1 MLLNKEPPKSF
12 AIFVRS
18 SYGDLLMTDPLIKY
32 IKRLNINNK
41 ITLFVEDNNAQLVE
55 FMENIDSF
63 YKIPSKGNK
72 YLFFIFFGLK
82 YRKNKYDVSI
92 AAKTGVGSANGFFPY
107 ILGAKKQIAY
117 VSKTKT
123 WTDRLV
129 NFPITYSEEIYHSQH
144 YALGVLQL
152 LDSKL
157 TKIPNYLY
165 PKLISRVKPNKN
177 SKPKLLIS
185 VTNTRNSCLLNNK
198 SIASII
204 NTLSKEFQFDIYI
217 SALKSDYDKAIN
229 LKKKIIQDSIIK
241 LTPLLKDYIK
251 LIDSM
256 DICFFGEGG
265 SMHMAAALGIPQVV
279 LFGTTSTTSWS
290 PLSEKATVLDDQS
303 MEKIH
308 SNVNNI
314 PTNQI
319 LEALK
324 EKLKNI
330 EVSASIN

>member
-1 MLLNKEPPKSF
+1 MLLNKELSKSF

-18 SYGDLLMTDPLIKY
+18 SYGDLLMVDPLIKY
-32 IKRLNINNK
+32 IKQLNTHNK
-41 ITLFVEDNNAQLVE
+41 ITLFVEDKNAQLIE
-55 FMENIDSF
+55 FMENIDS
-63 YKIPSKGNK
+63 YYQIPSKGNK
-72 YLFFIFFGLK
+72 YLLFIFYGLK

-92 AAKTGVGSANGFFPY
+92 AAKTGVGSSNGFFPY
-107 ILGAKKQIAY
+107 MLGAKKQIAY

-152 LDSKL
+152 LDNKL

-217 SALKSDYDKAIN
+217 STLKSDYDKAID

-256 DICFFGEGG
+256 DICFLGEGG
-265 SMHMAAALGIPQVV
+265 SMHMAAALEIPQVV
-279 LFGTTSTTSWS
+279 LFGITSTTTWS
-290 PLSEKATVLDDQS
+290 PLSEKASVLDDKS

-308 SNVNNI
+308 RNVNNI
-314 PTNQI
+314 PINQI

>member
-1 MLLNKEPPKSF
+1 MLTNKELSKSF

-18 SYGDLLMTDPLIKY
+18 SYGDLLMVDPLIKY
-32 IKRLNINNK
+32 IKQLNTHNK
-41 ITLFVEDNNAQLVE
+41 ITLFVEDKNAQLIE
-55 FMENIDSF
+55 FMENIDS
-63 YKIPSKGNK
+63 YYQIPSKGNK
-72 YLFFIFFGLK
+72 YLLFIFYGLK

-92 AAKTGVGSANGFFPY
+92 AAKTGVGSSNGFFPY
-107 ILGAKKQIAY
+107 MLGAKKQIAY

-152 LDSKL
+152 LDNKL

-217 SALKSDYDKAIN
+217 STLKSDYDKAID

-256 DICFFGEGG
+256 DICFLGEGG
-265 SMHMAAALGIPQVV
+265 SMHMAAALEIPQVV
-279 LFGTTSTTSWS
+279 LFGITSTTTWS
-290 PLSEKATVLDDQS
+290 PLSEKASVLDDKS

-308 SNVNNI
+308 RNVNNI
-314 PTNQI
+314 PINQI

>member
-1 MLLNKEPPKSF
+1 MCQ
-12 AIFVRS
+12 
-18 SYGDLLMTDPLIKY
+18 IK
-32 IKRLNINNK
+32 
-41 ITLFVEDNNAQLVE
+41 
-55 FMENIDSF
+55 
-63 YKIPSKGNK
+63 
-72 YLFFIFFGLK
+72 
-82 YRKNKYDVSI
+82 
-92 AAKTGVGSANGFFPY
+92 
-107 ILGAKKQIAY
+107 LGAKKQIAY

-152 LDSKL
+152 LDNKL

-204 NTLSKEFQFDIYI
+204 NTLSKEFKFDIYI
-217 SALKSDYDKAIN
+217 STLKSDYDKAID

-256 DICFFGEGG
+256 DICFLGEGG

-279 LFGTTSTTSWS
+279 LFGPTSTTTWS
-290 PLSEKATVLDDQS
+290 PLSEKATVIDDKS
-303 MEKIH
+303 MEIH
-308 SNVNNI
+308 RNVNNI
-314 PTNQI
+314 PINQI

-330 EVSASIN
+330 EVGASIN

>member
-1 MLLNKEPPKSF
+1 MLIKKEPAKSF

-72 YLFFIFFGLK
+72 YLFFIFYGLK

-92 AAKTGVGSANGFFPY
+92 AAKTGVGSANGFFQY
-107 ILGAKKQIAY
+107 MLGAKKQISY
-117 VSKTKT
+117 ISKTKT
-123 WTDRLV
+123 WTDKLV
-129 NFPITYSEEIYHSQH
+129 NCPITYSEEIYHRQH

-157 TKIPNYLY
+157 TKIPDYLY
-165 PKLISRVKPNKN
+165 PKLKSQVSPRKN
-177 SKPKLLIS
+177 LKPKLLIS
-185 VTNTRNSCLLNNK
+185 VSNNNDWCLLNNK
-198 SIASII
+198 TIASII
-204 NTLSKEFQFDIYI
+204 NTISKEFKFDIYI
-217 SALKSDYDKAIN
+217 SALKSDYEIAVN
-229 LKKKIIQDSIIK
+229 LKKKIIPESTIK

-279 LFGTTSTTSWS
+279 LFGTTSTTTWS
-290 PLSEKATVLDDQS
+290 PLSEKATVLDDKS

-308 SNVNNI
+308 RNVNNI

>member
-1 MLLNKEPPKSF
+1 MLLNKELSKSF

-18 SYGDLLMTDPLIKY
+18 SYGDLLMVDPLIKY
-32 IKRLNINNK
+32 IKQLNTHNK
-41 ITLFVEDNNAQLVE
+41 ITLFVEDKNAQLIE
-55 FMENIDSF
+55 FMENIDS
-63 YKIPSKGNK
+63 YYQIPSKGNK
-72 YLFFIFFGLK
+72 YLLFIFYGLK

-92 AAKTGVGSANGFFPY
+92 AAKTGVGSSNGFFPY
-107 ILGAKKQIAY
+107 MLGAKKQIAY

-152 LDSKL
+152 LDNKL

-165 PKLISRVKPNKN
+165 PKLISRVKSNN

-217 SALKSDYDKAIN
+217 STLKSDYDKAID

-256 DICFFGEGG
+256 DICFLGEGG
-265 SMHMAAALGIPQVV
+265 SMHMAAALEIPQVV
-279 LFGTTSTTSWS
+279 LFGITSTTTWS
-290 PLSEKATVLDDQS
+290 PLSEKASVLDDKS

-308 SNVNNI
+308 RNVNNI
-314 PTNQI
+314 PINQI